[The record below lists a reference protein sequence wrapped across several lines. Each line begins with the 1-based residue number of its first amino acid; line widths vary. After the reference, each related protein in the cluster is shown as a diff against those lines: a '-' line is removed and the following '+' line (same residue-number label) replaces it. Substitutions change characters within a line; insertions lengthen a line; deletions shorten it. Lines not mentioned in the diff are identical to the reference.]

1 MAHPGSHSWAACDMP
16 GALNNNILHLQDDEE
31 ANILPEA
38 DVTMV
43 TKSIAASWE
52 ILQQDHAALLPPFLQ
67 NPGLNI
73 ISKQ

>member
-1 MAHPGSHSWAACDMP
+1 MRYVVCLKAKDIG
-16 GALNNNILHLQDDEE
+16 HLQDDDE

-52 ILQQDHAALLPPFLQ
+52 VLQQDHAALLLPFLQ
-67 NPGLNI
+67 NPGLHQTWI
-73 ISKQ
+73 